1 MYCDAFPSDSQLDE
15 KEEELERVRLRLEEA
30 EGRVSQLETKV
41 RMQRNLESIKWDE
54 FEKLANTMREFSR
67 AASPTKTAISDY

>member
-1 MYCDAFPSDSQLDE
+1 M
-15 KEEELERVRLRLEEA
+15 KLRLEEA

-54 FEKLANTMREFSR
+54 FEKLASTMREFSR
-67 AASPTKTAISDY
+67 AASRSKTAVADY